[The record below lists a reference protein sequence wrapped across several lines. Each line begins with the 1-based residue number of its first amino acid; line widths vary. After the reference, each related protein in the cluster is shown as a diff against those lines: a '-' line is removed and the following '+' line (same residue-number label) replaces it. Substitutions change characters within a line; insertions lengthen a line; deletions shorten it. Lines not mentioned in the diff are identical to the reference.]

1 MKYLRHRDRAIA
13 YSSQGKGPAI
23 VLLHG
28 FCEDSTIWNDFQ
40 PALAESGFQV
50 VCIDL
55 PGFGQSEPIA
65 GASIEQYADA
75 VLAVADALELSR
87 FVLIGHSMGGYT
99 ALAIAEKQA
108 LRLAGLGMFHSHPYA
123 DSDAKKEARQKN
135 IQFIHSHGHIIFV
148 KQLIPMLFAP
158 AFASGNSYLIGKLVH
173 AASAYP
179 QEGIIGGLEAMI
191 ARTDRSHI
199 LKSASCPVLFII
211 GEEDQAIPSDQSL
224 SQTVLPAVA
233 SVHIIEKIGHLGMLE
248 APKKTERMLRE
259 FAGYC
264 FDQVSAQ

>member
-1 MKYLRHRDRAIA
+1 MKYIRHCDRAIA
-13 YSSQGKGPAI
+13 YTTQGRGPVI

-28 FCEDSTIWNDFQ
+28 FCEDSTIWNEFQ
-40 PALAESGFQV
+40 PSLAESGFQV

-75 VLAVADALELSR
+75 VLAVADALELPR

-108 LRLAGLGMFHSHPYA
+108 SRLAGLGMFHSHPYA
-123 DSDAKKEARQKN
+123 DSEAKKEARQKN
-135 IQFIHSHGHIIFV
+135 IQFIQNHGHIMFA
-148 KQLIPMLFAP
+148 KQLIPVLFAP
-158 AFASGNSYLIGKLVH
+158 AFAAGNSYLIGKLVH
-173 AASAYP
+173 AASACP

-191 ARTDRSHI
+191 ARPDRSHI
-199 LKSASCPVLFII
+199 LKNSSCPVLFIV
-211 GEEDQAIPSDQSL
+211 GEEDQVISSDQSL
-224 SQTVLPAVA
+224 SQTVLPPVA
-233 SVHIIEKIGHLGMLE
+233 SVHIIEKTGHMGMLE

-259 FAGYC
+259 FAVYC
-264 FDQVSAQ
+264 FHQASAQ